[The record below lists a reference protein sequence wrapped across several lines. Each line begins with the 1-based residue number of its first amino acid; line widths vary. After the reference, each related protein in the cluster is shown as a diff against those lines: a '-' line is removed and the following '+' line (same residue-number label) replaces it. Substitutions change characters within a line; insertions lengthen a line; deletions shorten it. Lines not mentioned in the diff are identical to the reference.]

1 MKHKIKA
8 GDKIQCIATPQIKST
23 VIVIKESEFR
33 EVDLYHCKNGSA
45 YELHELKR
53 YNHDKAN

>member
-1 MKHKIKA
+1 MKDEIKV

-45 YELHELKR
+45 YELHEITKVE
-53 YNHDKAN
+53 KS